1 MSGTA
6 PVEDGG
12 TAARAKNC
20 GPQLASLGPRQY
32 LQAVGE
38 GAEDSLD
45 IANAALAC
53 AALDRPDRDLGP
65 YVDHLEQLAASAA
78 AATSAAASV
87 EMQAEGVLDVLGR
100 TYGYRGDAESYDD
113 LRNADL
119 MEVIDRRQGLPVA
132 LGILYMHAVRAY
144 GGRVSGLAFP
154 AHFCIRIEAR
164 GQRLI
169 IDPFD
174 GSMLSARDLRQR
186 LKERVHQDAEI
197 LPAHHQPVGSR
208 EILLRLQNNIRVRTL
223 RAGRLDRALAV
234 IERMT
239 LIAPERGDFRREM
252 ALIHARKGDVAAAI
266 RVIEEYLAQRAAA
279 GPPPADL
286 AALLRQL
293 KASAAT

>member
-6 PVEDGG
+6 PVENGG
-12 TAARAKNC
+12 TADRAENC

-32 LQAVGE
+32 LGAVGE

-53 AALDRPDRDLGP
+53 AALDHPDRDLGP

-174 GSMLSARDLRQR
+174 GSMLGARDLRQR

-239 LIAPERGDFRREM
+239 LISPERGDFRREM

-266 RVIEEYLAQRAAA
+266 RVIEEYLAHRAAA

>member
-12 TAARAKNC
+12 TAARAENC

-32 LQAVGE
+32 LRAVGE

-100 TYGYRGDAESYDD
+100 TYGYRGDADSYDD

-223 RAGRLDRALAV
+223 RVGRLDRALAV

-239 LIAPERGDFRREM
+239 LISPDRGDFRREM

-266 RVIEEYLAQRAAA
+266 RVIEDYLTQRAAA
-279 GPPPADL
+279 GQRAADL

>member
-12 TAARAKNC
+12 TAARAENC
-20 GPQLASLGPRQY
+20 GPQLASLGPRKY

-53 AALDRPDRDLGP
+53 AALDRPDRDLGA

-87 EMQAEGVLDVLGR
+87 EMQAEGVLDVLAR

-239 LIAPERGDFRREM
+239 LISPERGDFRREM

-266 RVIEEYLAQRAAA
+266 RVIEEYVAQRGAA